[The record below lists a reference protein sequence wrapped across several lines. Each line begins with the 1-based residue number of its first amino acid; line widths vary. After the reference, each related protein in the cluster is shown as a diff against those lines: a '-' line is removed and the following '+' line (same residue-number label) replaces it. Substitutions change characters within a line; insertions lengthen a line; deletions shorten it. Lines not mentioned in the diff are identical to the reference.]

1 MRSVQ
6 NPRISVCLRRRLQP
20 CHKKREMNAALA
32 PEVVQFCLQ
41 RLFQHP
47 LQPRPSRR
55 SALTTTRDS
64 GRAASRIPVFSSP
77 PRRSRTTLLLIQRG
91 ENLRHI
97 DSDLRA
103 RYRQFGLDHSLKA
116 RRRIPPRLR
125 APPDRSTRYAPLPS
139 PDIRPASYAC
149 ASNRPNS
156 QVRDALDADQ
166 HWNSLS
172 LPYLVGPH
180 GRIGILR
187 PSELPNAAKSSKIA
201 CQAPQ
206 HPNSALARSP
216 CWRYSSPQSGILV
229 MLRPIQ

>member
-77 PRRSRTTLLLIQRG
+77 PRRSRTTLLLIQRR

-116 RRRIPPRLR
+116 RPYTAAPR

-139 PDIRPASYAC
+139 PDIRPSSYAC
-149 ASNRPNS
+149 TSNCLPG
-156 QVRDALDADQ
+156 QYFDAHQ
-166 HWNSLS
+166 
-172 LPYLVGPH
+172 
-180 GRIGILR
+180 
-187 PSELPNAAKSSKIA
+187 
-201 CQAPQ
+201 
-206 HPNSALARSP
+206 
-216 CWRYSSPQSGILV
+216 WRFMDP
-229 MLRPIQ
+229 